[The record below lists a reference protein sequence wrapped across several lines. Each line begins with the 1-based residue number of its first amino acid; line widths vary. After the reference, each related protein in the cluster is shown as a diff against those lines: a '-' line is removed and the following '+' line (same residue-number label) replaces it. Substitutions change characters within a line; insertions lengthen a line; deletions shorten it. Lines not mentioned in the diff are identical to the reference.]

1 MENGILKGWTMLIK
15 KTFAIF
21 LFASAS
27 LLAAQSIKP
36 MTDEEFSYYE
46 FMMRNNMADDYGKP
60 TLQEDAWKKLRED
73 INAQIID
80 AKVPKTIDGWKVKG
94 EVQVPSR
101 NQIRL
106 LAFRLRTLI
115 ANPELEEVT
124 GLKLQWFKSIGNGF
138 IVLENFQ
145 KKMIAAV
152 EQGRKDEYGKL
163 YYSYMLN
170 VGKLK
175 KLLDNADSW
184 KLPKKDLAMIKKKN
198 SDMRRKKLTELARR
212 YEYTR
217 KLKRENPAGP
227 KNKGNNNP
235 QPRNNRKGAKR

>member
-1 MENGILKGWTMLIK
+1 MLIK
-15 KTFAIF
+15 KTIAIF

-46 FMMRNNMADDYGKP
+46 FMIRNGQADDYGKP
-60 TLQEDAWKKLRED
+60 TLQKDVWEKLLKD

-94 EVQVPSR
+94 QVQVPSR

-106 LAFRLRTLI
+106 LAFRLRKLI
-115 ANPELEEVT
+115 ADPELEEVT
-124 GLKLQWFKSIGNGF
+124 GQKLQWFKSIGNGF
-138 IVLENFQ
+138 IVLEKFQ

-152 EQGRKDEYGKL
+152 EQGRKEEYGNL

-184 KLPKKDLAMIKKKN
+184 KLSKRELAPVKKKN

-212 YEYTR
+212 YEHTR
-217 KLKRENPAGP
+217 KLKKNNPAGP
-227 KNKGNNNP
+227 KNKGNKNL
-235 QPRNNRKGAKR
+235 QPRNNGKGAKR